1 VITEAIYNALVL
13 INLLLICGSFWLG
26 PKLTRACRVVLLL
39 TAAGLCVMLYYLV
52 TLLEAGPALPGYI
65 LGVKVL
71 LVAITPLLL
80 EFLLLLWIYRKR
92 LHGK

>member
-26 PKLTRACRVVLLL
+26 PKITRACRVVLLL
-39 TAAGLCVMLYYLV
+39 TAAGLCVMFYSLIN
-52 TLLEAGPALPGYI
+52 LLDAGPALPGYM

-71 LVAITPLLL
+71 VVAITPLLL

-92 LHGK
+92 LHGR